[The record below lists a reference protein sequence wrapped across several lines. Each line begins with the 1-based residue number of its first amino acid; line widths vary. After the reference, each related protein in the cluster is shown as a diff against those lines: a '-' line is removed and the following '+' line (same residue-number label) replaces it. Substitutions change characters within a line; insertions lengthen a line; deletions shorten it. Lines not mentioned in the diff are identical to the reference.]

1 MTTANGPS
9 PASLTAA
16 SPRAATGLG
25 RHLMAIALVMV
36 LIAAI
41 VGVTVTLS
49 MGLTVPAMGIALIAG
64 GTFCAATLC

>member
-9 PASLTAA
+9 PAALTVA
-16 SPRAATGLG
+16 SPRAATGAR

-41 VGVTVTLS
+41 VGVSVTLS
-49 MGLTVPAMGIALIAG
+49 MGLTVPAMGIALIG
-64 GTFCAATLC
+64 GGIFCAAALC